1 MDLTTD
7 GYDTATITCDYPGC
21 GNITTTANSL
31 YVDGCGQVCPE
42 CERIHFGG
50 RPTWLATIEPPF

>member
-7 GYDTATITCDYPGC
+7 GYETATITCAYPGC
-21 GNITTTANSL
+21 GNVTTTANSL
-31 YVDGCGQVCPE
+31 YVNGCGQVCPE
-42 CERIHFGG
+42 CEDTHLGG